1 MKSFLFLIL
10 ILILSPHSYAND
22 SEANV
27 LNFEADVIEGERKNP
42 NVFIQLDVGT
52 PSLDTV
58 LFQRSNFND
67 FHAQDKNRRP
77 LLQSREAKK

>member
-1 MKSFLFLIL
+1 MKSVIL
-10 ILILSPHSYAND
+10 ILIILCSPFAFSNETE
-22 SEANV
+22 SNV

-42 NVFIQLDVGT
+42 NVFIQLDIGT
-52 PSLDTV
+52 PNLDTV

-77 LLQSREAKK
+77 LLQTRESKK

>member
-1 MKSFLFLIL
+1 MKSVIVIL
-10 ILILSPHSYAND
+10 IFLCSPLAFSNETE
-22 SEANV
+22 SNV

-42 NVFIQLDVGT
+42 NVFIQLDIGT
-52 PSLDTV
+52 PNLDTV

-77 LLQSREAKK
+77 LLQTRESKK

>member
-1 MKSFLFLIL
+1 MKSILLLALIL
-10 ILILSPHSYAND
+10 MGSVKSFANE

-52 PSLDTV
+52 PNLDTV

>member
-1 MKSFLFLIL
+1 MKSILLIL
-10 ILILSPHSYAND
+10 ILFNSSFAFSN
-22 SEANV
+22 EAETNV

-42 NVFIQLDVGT
+42 NVFIQLDIGT
-52 PSLDTV
+52 PNLDTV

-77 LLQSREAKK
+77 LLQSRESKK